1 MTKNNKENHF
11 TEKEALLFHSEGKPG
26 KIEIKATKPLETQ
39 RDLSLAYSPG
49 VASPVNA
56 IAENVDTI
64 FDYTSKGNLVGV
76 ISNGTA
82 ILGLGNLGAHASKPV
97 MEGKAVLF
105 KRFADIDSIDLEI
118 DTEDADEFINSVK
131 YLGPTFGGIN
141 LEDIKAP
148 ECFIIEDTLRELM
161 DIPIFHD
168 DQHGTAIISAA
179 ALINALDL
187 VGKDLKTA
195 KIVVN
200 GAGAAGIAC
209 LELLKAMGMPNEN
222 AILCDTKGVI
232 HTERKENLNQWK
244 SAHATK
250 TKLRTLEEALVES
263 DIFFGL
269 SKGGIVSQ
277 KMVESM
283 NDKPI
288 IFAMANPEPEILPEM
303 VREVRPDAIIATG
316 RSDYP
321 NQVNNVLGFP
331 YIFRGAL
338 DVRATTINLE
348 MKIAAAKAIASLA
361 KEDVPDEVAN
371 AYPGKRPQYG
381 PDYIIPSTFDPRLI
395 SKVPP
400 AVAKA
405 AMDSGVARK
414 AIVDMESYT
423 NRLSARLNPSAGLLQ
438 SIFQD
443 VKENPKRVIFAE
455 GEEEDM
461 IRAAAIFLN
470 NGMGTPILIGR
481 EEIIKDKMNSIG
493 LDFFDQME
501 IHNTRNK
508 SSHDRYAEHIY
519 QRLQRKGFLKKD
531 CLDLLKKERNVFG
544 ACMVSLKDADAMI
557 CGLNRSYALSL
568 ESIEY
573 VLDPIPNKT
582 ILGLTVMLCNGRTIF
597 VADTN
602 VHDMPNAQELAD
614 ITHQSAEVVRE
625 VFGIEPRA
633 ALLSYSNF
641 GKPFTERSAYIRD
654 AIKILD
660 NREVNFEYDGEM
672 GANVAVNENLLNL
685 YPFCKL
691 SGPAN
696 LLIMP
701 AIHSASIST
710 KLLQELGGGNLVG
723 PYLVGFNEPIQIAPL
738 GANVADVVNLAA
750 LAAFKS

>member
-26 KIEIKATKPLETQ
+26 KIEIKATKSLETQ

-56 IAENVDTI
+56 IAEDKDTI
-64 FDYTSKGNLVGV
+64 FDYTSRGNLVGV

-187 VGKDLKTA
+187 VGKDLKTT

-232 HTERKENLNQWK
+232 HTDRKENLNQWK
-244 SAHATK
+244 SAHAIK
-250 TKLRTLEEALVES
+250 TKLRTLEEALIGS

-288 IFAMANPEPEILPEM
+288 IFAMANPEPEILPEA

-348 MKIAAAKAIASLA
+348 MKIAAAQAIASLA

-461 IRAAAIFLN
+461 IRAATIFLN

-481 EEIIKDKMNSIG
+481 EEIIKEKMNSIG
-493 LDFFDQME
+493 LDFYDQME

-508 SSHDRYAEHIY
+508 SSHDRYADHIY

-614 ITHQSAEVVRE
+614 ITHQSAEVVKE

-660 NREVNFEYDGEM
+660 SREVNFEYDGEM
-672 GANVAVNENLLNL
+672 GANVAVNENLLSL

-738 GANVADVVNLAA
+738 GSNVADVVNLAA

>member
-118 DTEDADEFINSVK
+118 DTEDAEEFINSVK

-168 DQHGTAIISAA
+168 DQHGTAIISVA

-250 TKLRTLEEALVES
+250 TKLRTLEEALVGS

-414 AIVDMESYT
+414 AIVDMDSYT

>member
-118 DTEDADEFINSVK
+118 DTEDAEEFINSVR

-168 DQHGTAIISAA
+168 DQHGTAIISVA

-250 TKLRTLEEALVES
+250 TKLRTLEEALVGS

-438 SIFQD
+438 SIFHD

-672 GANVAVNENLLNL
+672 GANVAVNENLLKL

>member
-1 MTKNNKENHF
+1 MTKKDREEHF
-11 TEKEALLFHSEGKPG
+11 SEKEALLFHAHGKPG
-26 KIEIKATKPLETQ
+26 KIEIKPTKPLSTQ

-49 VASPVNA
+49 VAAPVNA
-56 IAENVDTI
+56 ISDDESSVY
-64 FDYTSKGNLVGV
+64 DYTSKGNIVAV

-97 MEGKAVLF
+97 MEGKSVLF
-105 KRFADIDSIDLEI
+105 KRFSDIDSIDLEV
-118 DTEDADEFINSVK
+118 DTEDTEEFINSVK
-131 YLGPTFGGIN
+131 FLGPSFGGIN

-148 ECFIIEDTLRELM
+148 DCFIIEDSLKESM

-187 VGKDLKTA
+187 VGK
-195 KIVVN
+195 KITDVTIVIN

-209 LELLKAMGMPNEN
+209 LELLKSMGLPNEN
-222 AILCDTKGVI
+222 GILCDTKGVI
-232 HTERKENLNQWK
+232 HTDRKENINQWK
-244 SAHATK
+244 SAHAIK
-250 TKLRTLEEALVES
+250 TKKRSLKDALKGADV
-263 DIFFGL
+263 FFGL
-269 SKGGIVSQ
+269 SKGNIVSQ
-277 KMVESM
+277 EMAKSM
-283 NDKPI
+283 AEKPI
-288 IFAMANPEPEILPEM
+288 IFAMANPEPEILPEI
-303 VREVRPDAIIATG
+303 VKECRPDAIIATG

-348 MKIAAAKAIASLA
+348 MKVAAAKAIAELA

-371 AYPGKRPQYG
+371 AYPGQRPQYG
-381 PDYIIPSTFDPRLI
+381 PDYIIPSPFDPRLI

-405 AMDSGVARK
+405 AMETGVARK
-414 AIVDMESYT
+414 AIVDMEQYSSD
-423 NRLSARLNPSAGLLQ
+423 LSARLNPSEGLLQ
-438 SIFQD
+438 KIFQE
-443 VKENPKRVIFAE
+443 VKENPKRVIFTE

-461 IRAAAIFLN
+461 IRSAAIFLN

-481 EEIIKDKMNSIG
+481 EEIIKQKMSDIG

-501 IHNTRNK
+501 IHSTRNK
-508 SSHDRYAEHIY
+508 SEHDRYAEHIY
-519 QRLQRKGFLKKD
+519 GRLQRKGFLKKD
-531 CLDLLKKERNVFG
+531 CLELLSNERNVFA
-544 ACMVSLKDADAMI
+544 ACMVSLNDADAMI
-557 CGLNRSYALSL
+557 CGLTRSYAASL

-582 ILGLTVMLCNGRTIF
+582 ILGMTVMLCNGRTIF
-597 VADTN
+597 VADSN
-602 VHDMPNAQELAD
+602 VHDMPNAKQLANITQE
-614 ITHQSAEVVRE
+614 SAEVVRD

-633 ALLSYSNF
+633 ALVSYSNF
-641 GKPFTERSAYIRD
+641 GKPFTERSVYMKD

-660 NREVNFEYDGEM
+660 ERNVDFEYDGEM
-672 GANVAVNENLLNL
+672 GANIALNENLMKL

-691 SGPAN
+691 TGPAN

-710 KLLQELGGGNLVG
+710 KMLQELGGGNLVG
-723 PYLVGFNEPIQIAPL
+723 PYLVGFKERIQIAPH
-738 GANVADVVNLAA
+738 GANVSDIVNLAA
-750 LAAFKS
+750 LAAYKS

>member
-1 MTKNNKENHF
+1 MTKKDREEHF
-11 TEKEALLFHSEGKPG
+11 SEKEALVFHAQGKPG

-49 VASPVNA
+49 VAAPVNA
-56 IAENVDTI
+56 IADDTSSVY
-64 FDYTSKGNLVGV
+64 DYTSKGNIVAV

-97 MEGKAVLF
+97 MEGKSVLF
-105 KRFADIDSIDLEI
+105 KRFSDIDSIDLEI
-118 DTEDADEFINSVK
+118 DTEDANEFINSVK
-131 YLGPTFGGIN
+131 YLGPSFGGIN

-148 ECFIIEDTLRELM
+148 ECFIIEDTLREIM

-179 ALINALDL
+179 ALINAMDL
-187 VGKDLKTA
+187 NGKKINKA
-195 KIVVN
+195 RIVVN

-232 HTERKENLNQWK
+232 HTERKENMNQWK
-244 SAHATK
+244 SAHSVNTEC
-250 TKLRTLEEALVES
+250 RTLEDALKGA

-269 SKGGIVSQ
+269 SIGNIITQ
-277 KMVESM
+277 KMVLSM
-283 NDKPI
+283 AEKPI
-288 IFAMANPEPEILPEM
+288 IFAMANPEPEILPEKIKEC
-303 VREVRPDAIIATG
+303 RDDAIIATG

-338 DVRATTINLE
+338 DVRAKTINLE
-348 MKIAAAKAIASLA
+348 MKIAAAKAIADLA

-381 PDYIIPSTFDPRLI
+381 PEYIIPSPFDPRLI

-405 AMDSGVARK
+405 AMDTGVARK
-414 AIVDMESYT
+414 AIVDMDNYSNE
-423 NRLSARLNPSAGLLQ
+423 LSARLNPSAGLLQ
-438 SIFQD
+438 KVFQE
-443 VKENPKRVIFAE
+443 VKENPKRVIFTE

-461 IRAAAIFLN
+461 IRAAVIFLN
-470 NGMGTPILIGR
+470 NRMGTPILIGR
-481 EEIIKDKMNSIG
+481 DEVIKNKMRDMG
-493 LDFFDQME
+493 LDFFDQVE
-501 IHNTRNK
+501 IHSTRNK
-508 SSHDRYAEHIY
+508 IEHDRYAEHIY
-519 QRLQRKGFLKKD
+519 KRLQRKGFLKKD
-531 CLDLLKKERNVFG
+531 CLDLLIRERNVFA
-544 ACMVSLKDADAMI
+544 ACMVSLKDADAMV
-557 CGLNRSYALSL
+557 CGLTRSYAASL

-582 ILGLTVMLCNGRTIF
+582 ILGMTVMLCNGRTIF
-597 VADTN
+597 VSDSN
-602 VHDMPNAQELAD
+602 VHDMPNASQLANITQE
-614 ITHQSAEVVRE
+614 SAEVVRDI
-625 VFGIEPRA
+625 FGIEPRA
-633 ALLSYSNF
+633 ALVSYSNF
-641 GKPFTERSAYIRD
+641 GKPFTERSVYMRD
-654 AIKILD
+654 AKKILD
-660 NREVNFEYDGEM
+660 ERNVDFEYDGEM
-672 GANVAVNENLLNL
+672 GANTALNENLMSL

-710 KLLQELGGGNLVG
+710 KMLQELGGGTLVG
-723 PYLVGFNEPIQIAPL
+723 PYLVGFKESIQIAPL
-738 GANVADVVNLAA
+738 GANVSDIVNLAA
-750 LAAFKS
+750 LSAFKS

>member
-1 MTKNNKENHF
+1 MTKKDREEHF
-11 TEKEALLFHSEGKPG
+11 SEKEALLFHAQGKPG
-26 KIEIKATKPLETQ
+26 KIEIKPTKPLSTQ

-49 VASPVNA
+49 VAAPVNA
-56 IAENVDTI
+56 IADDESSVY
-64 FDYTSKGNLVGV
+64 DYTSKGNIVAV

-97 MEGKAVLF
+97 MEGKSVLF
-105 KRFADIDSIDLEI
+105 KRFSDIDSIDLEV
-118 DTEDADEFINSVK
+118 DTEDTAEFINSVK
-131 YLGPTFGGIN
+131 FLGPSFGGIN

-148 ECFIIEDTLRELM
+148 DCFIIEDSLKESM

-187 VGKDLKTA
+187 VGK
-195 KIVVN
+195 KITDITIVIN

-209 LELLKAMGMPNEN
+209 LELLKSMGLPNEN
-222 AILCDTKGVI
+222 GILCDTKGVI
-232 HTERKENLNQWK
+232 HTDRKENINQWK
-244 SAHATK
+244 SAHAIK
-250 TKLRTLEEALVES
+250 TKKRSLKDALNGADV
-263 DIFFGL
+263 FFGL
-269 SKGGIVSQ
+269 SKGNIVSQ
-277 KMVESM
+277 EMAKSM
-283 NDKPI
+283 AEKPI
-288 IFAMANPEPEILPEM
+288 IFAMANPEPEILPE
-303 VREVRPDAIIATG
+303 VVKECRPDAIIATG

-348 MKIAAAKAIASLA
+348 MKVAAAKAIAELA

-371 AYPGKRPQYG
+371 AYPGQRPQYG
-381 PDYIIPSTFDPRLI
+381 PDYIIPSPFDPRLI

-405 AMDSGVARK
+405 AMETGVARK
-414 AIVDMESYT
+414 AIVDMEQYSSD
-423 NRLSARLNPSAGLLQ
+423 LSARLNPSEGLLQ
-438 SIFQD
+438 KIFQE
-443 VKENPKRVIFAE
+443 VKENPKRVIFTE

-461 IRAAAIFLN
+461 IRSATIFLN

-481 EEIIKDKMNSIG
+481 EEIIKQKMSDIG

-501 IHNTRNK
+501 IHSTRNK
-508 SSHDRYAEHIY
+508 SEHDRYAEHIY
-519 QRLQRKGFLKKD
+519 GRLQRKGFLKKD
-531 CLDLLKKERNVFG
+531 CLELLSNERNVFA
-544 ACMVSLKDADAMI
+544 ACMVSLNDADAMI
-557 CGLNRSYALSL
+557 CGLTRSYAASL

-582 ILGLTVMLCNGRTIF
+582 ILGMTVMLCNGRTIF
-597 VADTN
+597 VADSN
-602 VHDMPNAQELAD
+602 VHDMPNAKQLANITQE
-614 ITHQSAEVVRE
+614 SAEVVRD

-633 ALLSYSNF
+633 ALVSYSNF
-641 GKPFTERSAYIRD
+641 GKPYTERSVYMKD

-660 NREVNFEYDGEM
+660 ERNVDFEYDGEM
-672 GANVAVNENLLNL
+672 GANIALNENLMKL

-691 SGPAN
+691 TGPAN
-696 LLIMP
+696 LLVMP

-710 KLLQELGGGNLVG
+710 KMLQELGGGNLVG
-723 PYLVGFNEPIQIAPL
+723 PYLVGFKERIQIAPH
-738 GANVADVVNLAA
+738 GANVSDIVNLAA
-750 LAAFKS
+750 LAAYKS

>member
-118 DTEDADEFINSVK
+118 DTEDAEEFINSVR

-250 TKLRTLEEALVES
+250 TKLRTLEEALVGS

>member
-1 MTKNNKENHF
+1 MTKNNKETHF

-82 ILGLGNLGAHASKPV
+82 ILGLGNLGAHAAKPV

-118 DTEDADEFINSVK
+118 DTENSDEFINSVK

-161 DIPIFHD
+161 DIPVFHD

-179 ALINALDL
+179 AMINALDL
-187 VGKDLKTA
+187 VGKDLKNV

-209 LELLKAMGMPNEN
+209 LELLKAMGMPNKN

-232 HTERKENLNQWK
+232 HTERKENINQWK
-244 SAHATK
+244 SAHAIK
-250 TKLRTLEEALVES
+250 TKLRTLEEALVGS

-288 IFAMANPEPEILPEM
+288 IFAMANPEPEILPEI

-348 MKIAAAKAIASLA
+348 MKIAAAQAIASLA

-405 AMDSGVARK
+405 AMESGVARK
-414 AIVDMESYT
+414 AIVDMDAYV
-423 NRLSARLNPSAGLLQ
+423 NKLSARLNPSAGLLQ

-443 VKENPKRVIFAE
+443 VKENPKRVIFDE

-493 LDFFDQME
+493 LDFYDQME

-508 SSHDRYAEHIY
+508 SSHDRYADHIY
-519 QRLQRKGFLKKD
+519 KRLQRKGFLKKD
-531 CLDLLKKERNVFG
+531 CLELLRKERNVFG

-614 ITHQSAEVVRE
+614 ITHQSAEVVKDI
-625 VFGIEPRA
+625 FGIEPRA

-660 NREVNFEYDGEM
+660 KREVNFEYDGEM
-672 GANVAVNENLLNL
+672 GANVAVNKNLLNL

-738 GANVADVVNLAA
+738 GANVADVINLAA

>member
-1 MTKNNKENHF
+1 MTKKDREEHF
-11 TEKEALLFHSEGKPG
+11 SEKEALVFHAQGKPG

-49 VASPVNA
+49 VAAPVNA
-56 IAENVDTI
+56 IADDKSTVY
-64 FDYTSKGNLVGV
+64 DYTSKGNIVAV

-97 MEGKAVLF
+97 MEGKSVLF
-105 KRFADIDSIDLEI
+105 KRFSDIDSIDLEI
-118 DTEDADEFINSVK
+118 DTEDAEEFINSVK
-131 YLGPTFGGIN
+131 YLGPSFGGIN

-148 ECFIIEDTLRELM
+148 ECFIIEDSLREIM

-179 ALINALDL
+179 ALINAMDL
-187 VGKDLKTA
+187 TGKNIYEA

-232 HTERKENLNQWK
+232 HTERKENMNQWK
-244 SAHATK
+244 SAHAIK
-250 TKLRTLEEALVES
+250 TKCRTLEDALIEA

-269 SKGGIVSQ
+269 SIGNIISK
-277 KMVESM
+277 KMVLSM
-283 NDKPI
+283 AEKPI
-288 IFAMANPEPEILPEM
+288 IFAMANPEPEILPEKIKEC
-303 VREVRPDAIIATG
+303 RDDAIIATG

-338 DVRATTINLE
+338 DVRAKTINLE
-348 MKIAAAKAIASLA
+348 MKIAAAKAIAELA

-381 PDYIIPSTFDPRLI
+381 PDYIIPSPFDPRLI

-405 AMDSGVARK
+405 AMDTGVARK
-414 AIVDMESYT
+414 AIVDMENYS
-423 NRLSARLNPSAGLLQ
+423 NELSARLNPSAGLLQ
-438 SIFQD
+438 KVFQE
-443 VKENPKRVIFAE
+443 VKENPKRVIFTE

-461 IRAAAIFLN
+461 IRAAVIFLN

-481 EEIIKDKMNSIG
+481 EEIIKDKMEAMG

-501 IHNTRNK
+501 IHSTRNK
-508 SSHDRYAEHIY
+508 KEHVRYAEHIY
-519 QRLQRKGFLKKD
+519 HRLQRKGFLKKD
-531 CLDLLKKERNVFG
+531 CLDLLIRERNVFA
-544 ACMVSLKDADAMI
+544 ACMVSLKEADAMV
-557 CGLNRSYALSL
+557 CGLTRSYAASL

-582 ILGLTVMLCNGRTIF
+582 ILGMTVMLCNGRTIF
-597 VADTN
+597 VADSN
-602 VHDMPNAQELAD
+602 VHDMPNASQLANITQE
-614 ITHQSAEVVRE
+614 SAEVVRDI
-625 VFGIEPRA
+625 FGIEPRA
-633 ALLSYSNF
+633 ALVSYSNF
-641 GKPFTERSAYIRD
+641 GKPFTERSIYMRD
-654 AIKILD
+654 AKKILD
-660 NREVNFEYDGEM
+660 ERNVDFEYDGEM
-672 GANVAVNENLLNL
+672 GANTALNENLMSL

-710 KLLQELGGGNLVG
+710 KMLQELGGGTLVG
-723 PYLVGFNEPIQIAPL
+723 PYLVGFKESIQIVPL
-738 GANVADVVNLAA
+738 GSNVMDIVNLAA
-750 LAAFKS
+750 LSAFKN

>member
-118 DTEDADEFINSVK
+118 DTEDAEEFINSVK

-168 DQHGTAIISAA
+168 DQHGTAIISVA

-438 SIFQD
+438 SIFHD

>member
-26 KIEIKATKPLETQ
+26 KVEIKATKPLETQ

-118 DTEDADEFINSVK
+118 DTEDAEEFINSVR

-250 TKLRTLEEALVES
+250 TKLRTLEEAIVGS

-672 GANVAVNENLLNL
+672 GANVAVNVNLLNL

>member
-1 MTKNNKENHF
+1 MTKKQRNEHF
-11 TEKEALLFHSEGKPG
+11 SEKEALVFHAQGKPG

-49 VASPVNA
+49 VAAPVNA
-56 IAENVDTI
+56 IAEDISSVY
-64 FDYTSKGNLVGV
+64 DYTSKGNIVAV
-76 ISNGTA
+76 VSNGTA

-97 MEGKAVLF
+97 MEGKSVLF
-105 KRFADIDSIDLEI
+105 KRFSDIDSIDLEV
-118 DTEDADEFINSVK
+118 DTEDAEEFINSIK
-131 YLGPTFGGIN
+131 HLGPSFGGIN

-148 ECFIIEDTLRELM
+148 ECFIIEDTLREIM

-187 VGKDLKTA
+187 SGKKISEA

-200 GAGAAGIAC
+200 GAGAAGVAC
-209 LELLKAMGMPNEN
+209 LELLKAMGLPNEN

-232 HTERKENLNQWK
+232 HSERKENMNQWK
-244 SAHATK
+244 SAHAIK
-250 TKLRTLEEALVES
+250 TDCRSLEDALKDA

-269 SKGGIVSQ
+269 SVGNIISQ
-277 KMVESM
+277 KMVLSM
-283 NDKPI
+283 AKNPI
-288 IFAMANPEPEILPEM
+288 IFAMANPEPEILPEDVM
-303 VREVRPDAIIATG
+303 DCRKDAIIATG

-348 MKIAAAKAIASLA
+348 MKIAAAKAIAELA

-371 AYPGKRPQYG
+371 AYPGERPQYG
-381 PDYIIPSTFDPRLI
+381 PEYIIPSPFDPRLI

-405 AMDSGVARK
+405 AMDTGVARR
-414 AIVDMESYT
+414 AIVDMERYS
-423 NRLSARLNPSAGLLQ
+423 NELSARLNPSAGLLQ
-438 SIFQD
+438 KIFQD
-443 VKENPKRVIFAE
+443 VKENPKRVIFTE

-481 EEIIKDKMNSIG
+481 EEIIKNKMNEMG
-493 LDFFDQME
+493 LDFFEQME
-501 IHNTRNK
+501 IHSTRNK
-508 SSHDRYAEHIY
+508 TEHDRYANHIY
-519 QRLQRKGFLKKD
+519 DRLQRKGFLKKD
-531 CLDLLKKERNVFG
+531 CLDLLIRERNVFA
-544 ACMVSLKDADAMI
+544 ACMVSLKEADAMI
-557 CGLNRSYALSL
+557 CGLTRSYAASL

-582 ILGLTVMLCNGRTIF
+582 ILGMTVMLCNGRTIF
-597 VADTN
+597 VADSN
-602 VHDMPNAQELAD
+602 VHDMPNAMQLAN
-614 ITHQSAEVVRE
+614 ITQGSAEVVKE
-625 VFGIEPRA
+625 IFGIEPRA
-633 ALLSYSNF
+633 ALVSYSNF
-641 GKPFTERSAYIRD
+641 GKPFTERSVYIRD
-654 AIKILD
+654 AIKILNERNVD
-660 NREVNFEYDGEM
+660 FEYDGEM
-672 GANVAVNENLLNL
+672 GANTALNENLMKL

-710 KLLQELGGGNLVG
+710 KMLQELGDGNLVG
-723 PYLVGFNEPIQIAPL
+723 PYLVGFKESIQIAPL
-738 GANVADVVNLAA
+738 GANVSDIVNLAA
-750 LAAFKS
+750 LAAYKN

>member
-11 TEKEALLFHSEGKPG
+11 TDKEALLFHSEGKPG

-118 DTEDADEFINSVK
+118 DTEDAEEFINSVK

-244 SAHATK
+244 SAHAIK
-250 TKLRTLEEALVES
+250 SKLRTLEEALVES

-395 SKVPP
+395 SKVPI

-660 NREVNFEYDGEM
+660 KRQVNFEYDGEM
-672 GANVAVNENLLNL
+672 GANVAVNENLLKL

>member
-118 DTEDADEFINSVK
+118 DTEDAEEFINSVK

-244 SAHATK
+244 SAHAIK
-250 TKLRTLEEALVES
+250 SKLRTLEEALVES

-660 NREVNFEYDGEM
+660 KREVNFEYDGEM

>member
-118 DTEDADEFINSVK
+118 DTEDAEEFINSVK

-168 DQHGTAIISAA
+168 DQHGTAIISVA

-250 TKLRTLEEALVES
+250 TKLRTLEEALVGS

-438 SIFQD
+438 SIFHD

-660 NREVNFEYDGEM
+660 KREVNFEYDGEM

>member
-1 MTKNNKENHF
+1 MTKKDREEHF
-11 TEKEALLFHSEGKPG
+11 SEKEALLFHAQGKPG
-26 KIEIKATKPLETQ
+26 KIEIKPTKPLSTQ

-49 VASPVNA
+49 VAAPVNA
-56 IAENVDTI
+56 IADNESSVY
-64 FDYTSKGNLVGV
+64 DYTSKGNIVAV

-97 MEGKAVLF
+97 MEGKSVLF
-105 KRFADIDSIDLEI
+105 KRFSDIDSIDLEV
-118 DTEDADEFINSVK
+118 DTEDTGEFINSIK
-131 YLGPTFGGIN
+131 FLGPSFGGIN

-148 ECFIIEDTLRELM
+148 DCFIIEDTLRESM

-187 VGKDLKTA
+187 VGKKLSDIN
-195 KIVVN
+195 IVIN

-209 LELLKAMGMPNEN
+209 LELLKSMGLPNEN
-222 AILCDTKGVI
+222 GILCDTKGVI
-232 HTERKENLNQWK
+232 HTERKENINQWK
-244 SAHATK
+244 SAHAIK
-250 TKLRTLEEALVES
+250 TKKRSLEDALKGADV
-263 DIFFGL
+263 FFGL
-269 SKGGIVSQ
+269 SKGNIVSQ
-277 KMVESM
+277 EMAKSM
-283 NDKPI
+283 AEKPI
-288 IFAMANPEPEILPEM
+288 IFAMANPEPEILPE
-303 VREVRPDAIIATG
+303 VVKECRPDAIIATG

-348 MKIAAAKAIASLA
+348 MKIAAAKAIAELA

-371 AYPGKRPQYG
+371 AYPGQRPQYG
-381 PDYIIPSTFDPRLI
+381 PDYIIPSPFDPRLI

-405 AMDSGVARK
+405 AMDTGVARK
-414 AIVDMESYT
+414 AIVDMDRYASD
-423 NRLSARLNPSAGLLQ
+423 LSARLNPSEGLLQ
-438 SIFQD
+438 KIFQE
-443 VKENPKRVIFAE
+443 VKENPKRVIFTE

-461 IRAAAIFLN
+461 IRSAAIFLN

-481 EEIIKDKMNSIG
+481 EEIIKQKMSDIG

-501 IHNTRNK
+501 IHSTRNK
-508 SSHDRYAEHIY
+508 SEHDRYAEHIY
-519 QRLQRKGFLKKD
+519 GRLQRKGFLKKD
-531 CLDLLKKERNVFG
+531 CLELLSNERNVFA
-544 ACMVSLKDADAMI
+544 ACMVSLNDADAMI
-557 CGLNRSYALSL
+557 CGLTRSYAASL

-582 ILGLTVMLCNGRTIF
+582 ILGMTVMLCNGRTIF
-597 VADTN
+597 VADSN
-602 VHDMPNAQELAD
+602 VHDMPNARQLANITQE
-614 ITHQSAEVVRE
+614 SAEVVRD

-633 ALLSYSNF
+633 ALVSYSNF
-641 GKPFTERSAYIRD
+641 GKPFTERSVYMKD

-660 NREVNFEYDGEM
+660 DRNVDFEYDGEM
-672 GANVAVNENLLNL
+672 GANIALNENLMKL

-691 SGPAN
+691 TGPAN

-710 KLLQELGGGNLVG
+710 KMLQELGGGNLVG
-723 PYLVGFNEPIQIAPL
+723 PYLVGFKERIQIAPH
-738 GANVADVVNLAA
+738 GANVADIVNLAA
-750 LAAFKS
+750 LAAYKS

>member
-244 SAHATK
+244 SAHAIK

-288 IFAMANPEPEILPEM
+288 IFAMANPDPEILPEM

>member
-11 TEKEALLFHSEGKPG
+11 TEKEALLFHSEGTPG

-49 VASPVNA
+49 VATPVNA
-56 IAENVDTI
+56 IAENIDTI

-118 DTEDADEFINSVK
+118 DTEDAEEFINSVK

-244 SAHATK
+244 SAHAIK

-414 AIVDMESYT
+414 AIVDMDSYT

-531 CLDLLKKERNVFG
+531 CLDLLKKERNV
-544 ACMVSLKDADAMI
+544 L
-557 CGLNRSYALSL
+557 
-568 ESIEY
+568 
-573 VLDPIPNKT
+573 
-582 ILGLTVMLCNGRTIF
+582 
-597 VADTN
+597 
-602 VHDMPNAQELAD
+602 VHAW
-614 ITHQSAEVVRE
+614 
-625 VFGIEPRA
+625 
-633 ALLSYSNF
+633 
-641 GKPFTERSAYIRD
+641 
-654 AIKILD
+654 
-660 NREVNFEYDGEM
+660 
-672 GANVAVNENLLNL
+672 
-685 YPFCKL
+685 
-691 SGPAN
+691 
-696 LLIMP
+696 
-701 AIHSASIST
+701 
-710 KLLQELGGGNLVG
+710 
-723 PYLVGFNEPIQIAPL
+723 YL
-738 GANVADVVNLAA
+738 
-750 LAAFKS
+750 

>member
-1 MTKNNKENHF
+1 MTKKDREEHF
-11 TEKEALLFHSEGKPG
+11 SEKEALLFHAQGKPG
-26 KIEIKATKPLETQ
+26 KIEIKPTKPISTQ

-49 VASPVNA
+49 VAAPVNA
-56 IAENVDTI
+56 IADNESSVY
-64 FDYTSKGNLVGV
+64 DYTSKGNIVAV

-97 MEGKAVLF
+97 MEGKSVLF
-105 KRFADIDSIDLEI
+105 KRFSDIDSIDLEV
-118 DTEDADEFINSVK
+118 DTEDTEEFINSVK
-131 YLGPTFGGIN
+131 FLGPSFGGIN

-148 ECFIIEDTLRELM
+148 DCFIIEDSLKESM

-187 VGKDLKTA
+187 VGK
-195 KIVVN
+195 KITDITIAVN

-209 LELLKAMGMPNEN
+209 LELLKSMGLPNEN
-222 AILCDTKGVI
+222 GILCDTKGVI
-232 HTERKENLNQWK
+232 HTERKENINQWK
-244 SAHATK
+244 SAHAIK
-250 TKLRTLEEALVES
+250 TKKRSLKDALKGADV
-263 DIFFGL
+263 FFGL
-269 SKGGIVSQ
+269 SKGNIVSQ
-277 KMVESM
+277 EMVESM
-283 NDKPI
+283 AEKPI
-288 IFAMANPEPEILPEM
+288 IFAMANPEPEILPE
-303 VREVRPDAIIATG
+303 VVKECRPDAIIATG

-321 NQVNNVLGFP
+321 IQVNNVLGFP

-348 MKIAAAKAIASLA
+348 MKVAAAKAIAELA

-371 AYPGKRPQYG
+371 AYPGQRPQYG
-381 PDYIIPSTFDPRLI
+381 PGYIIPSPFDPRLI

-405 AMDSGVARK
+405 AMETGVARK
-414 AIVDMESYT
+414 AIVDMEQYSSD
-423 NRLSARLNPSAGLLQ
+423 LSARLNPSEGLLQ
-438 SIFQD
+438 KIFQE
-443 VKENPKRVIFAE
+443 VKENPKRVIFTE

-461 IRAAAIFLN
+461 IRSAVIFLN

-481 EEIIKDKMNSIG
+481 EEIIKQKMSDIG

-501 IHNTRNK
+501 IHSTRNK
-508 SSHDRYAEHIY
+508 SEHDRYAEHIY
-519 QRLQRKGFLKKD
+519 GRLQRKGFLKKD
-531 CLDLLKKERNVFG
+531 CLELLSNERNVFA
-544 ACMVSLKDADAMI
+544 ACMVSLNDADAMI
-557 CGLNRSYALSL
+557 CGLTRSYAASL

-582 ILGLTVMLCNGRTIF
+582 ILGMTVMLCNGRTIF
-597 VADTN
+597 VADSN
-602 VHDMPNAQELAD
+602 VHDMPNAKQLANITQE
-614 ITHQSAEVVRE
+614 SAEVVRD

-633 ALLSYSNF
+633 ALVSYSNF
-641 GKPFTERSAYIRD
+641 GKPFTERSVYMKD

-660 NREVNFEYDGEM
+660 ERNVDFEYDGEM
-672 GANVAVNENLLNL
+672 GANIALNENLMKL

-691 SGPAN
+691 TGPAN

-710 KLLQELGGGNLVG
+710 KMLQELGGGNLVG
-723 PYLVGFNEPIQIAPL
+723 PYLVGFKERIQIAPH
-738 GANVADVVNLAA
+738 GANVSDIVNLAA
-750 LAAFKS
+750 LAAYKS

>member
-26 KIEIKATKPLETQ
+26 KIEIKATKSLETQ

-56 IAENVDTI
+56 IAEDKDTI
-64 FDYTSKGNLVGV
+64 FDYTSRGNLVGV

-232 HTERKENLNQWK
+232 HTDRKENLNQWK
-244 SAHATK
+244 SAHAIK
-250 TKLRTLEEALVES
+250 TKLRTLEEALIGS

-288 IFAMANPEPEILPEM
+288 IFAMANPEPEILPEA

-348 MKIAAAKAIASLA
+348 MKIAAAQAIASLA

-461 IRAAAIFLN
+461 IRAATIFLN

-481 EEIIKDKMNSIG
+481 EEIIKEKMNSIG
-493 LDFFDQME
+493 LDFYDQME

-508 SSHDRYAEHIY
+508 SSHDRYADHIY

-614 ITHQSAEVVRE
+614 ITHQSAEVVKE

-660 NREVNFEYDGEM
+660 SREVNFEYDGEM
-672 GANVAVNENLLNL
+672 GANVAVNENLLSL

-738 GANVADVVNLAA
+738 GSNVADVVNLAA

>member
-118 DTEDADEFINSVK
+118 DTEDAEEFINSVR

-187 VGKDLKTA
+187 VGKDLRTA

-244 SAHATK
+244 SAHAIK
-250 TKLRTLEEALVES
+250 TKLRTLEEALVDS

-288 IFAMANPEPEILPEM
+288 IFAMANPEPEIIPEM

-381 PDYIIPSTFDPRLI
+381 PNYIIPSTFDPRLI

-614 ITHQSAEVVRE
+614 ITDQSAEVVRE

-660 NREVNFEYDGEM
+660 KREVNFEYDGEM

>member
-56 IAENVDTI
+56 IAENIDTI

-148 ECFIIEDTLRELM
+148 ECFIIEDTLREFM

-187 VGKDLKTA
+187 VGKDLRTS

-222 AILCDTKGVI
+222 AVLCDTKGVI

-244 SAHATK
+244 SAHAIK

-414 AIVDMESYT
+414 AIVDMDSYT

-660 NREVNFEYDGEM
+660 NREVSFEYDGEM

>member
-26 KIEIKATKPLETQ
+26 KIEIKATKSLETQ

-49 VASPVNA
+49 VAAPVNA

-161 DIPIFHD
+161 DIPVFHD
-168 DQHGTAIISAA
+168 DQHGTAIISTA

-187 VGKDLKTA
+187 VGKDLQTA

-209 LELLKAMGMPNEN
+209 LELLKAMGMPNKN
-222 AILCDTKGVI
+222 ATLCDTKGVI
-232 HTERKENLNQWK
+232 HTDRKENLNQWK
-244 SAHATK
+244 SAHAIT
-250 TKLRTLEEALVES
+250 TKLRTLEEALVGS

-277 KMVESM
+277 KMIESM

>member
-11 TEKEALLFHSEGKPG
+11 TEKEALLFHSENKPG

-64 FDYTSKGNLVGV
+64 FDYTSRGNLVGV

-209 LELLKAMGMPNEN
+209 LELLKAMGMPHEN

-232 HTERKENLNQWK
+232 HSERKENLNQWK
-244 SAHATK
+244 SAHAIK
-250 TKLRTLEEALVES
+250 TKLRTLEEALIES

-303 VREVRPDAIIATG
+303 VKEIRPDAIIATG

-461 IRAAAIFLN
+461 IRAATIFLN

>member
-1 MTKNNKENHF
+1 MTKNNRENHF

-26 KIEIKATKPLETQ
+26 KIEIKATKSLETQ

-118 DTEDADEFINSVK
+118 DTEDADKFINSVK

-148 ECFIIEDTLRELM
+148 ECFIIEDTLREFM

-209 LELLKAMGMPNEN
+209 LELLKAMGMPHEN
-222 AILCDTKGVI
+222 AILCDTKGII

-244 SAHATK
+244 SAHAIK

-381 PDYIIPSTFDPRLI
+381 PEYIIPSTFDPRLI

-470 NGMGTPILIGR
+470 NGMGIPILIGR

-614 ITHQSAEVVRE
+614 ITHQSAEVVKE

>member
-1 MTKNNKENHF
+1 MTKKDREEHF
-11 TEKEALLFHSEGKPG
+11 SEKEALLFHAQGKPG
-26 KIEIKATKPLETQ
+26 KIEIKPTKPLSTQ

-49 VASPVNA
+49 VAAPVNA
-56 IAENVDTI
+56 IADDESSVY
-64 FDYTSKGNLVGV
+64 DYTSKGNIVAV

-97 MEGKAVLF
+97 MEGKSVLF
-105 KRFADIDSIDLEI
+105 KRFSDIDSIDLEV
-118 DTEDADEFINSVK
+118 DTEDTAEFINSVK
-131 YLGPTFGGIN
+131 FLGPSFGGIN

-148 ECFIIEDTLRELM
+148 DCFIIEDSLKESM

-187 VGKDLKTA
+187 VGK
-195 KIVVN
+195 KITDITIVIN

-209 LELLKAMGMPNEN
+209 LELLKSMGLPNEN
-222 AILCDTKGVI
+222 GILCDTKGVI
-232 HTERKENLNQWK
+232 HTDRKENINQWK
-244 SAHATK
+244 SAHAIK
-250 TKLRTLEEALVES
+250 TKKRSLKDALKGADV
-263 DIFFGL
+263 FFGL
-269 SKGGIVSQ
+269 SKGNIVSQ
-277 KMVESM
+277 EMAKSM
-283 NDKPI
+283 AEKPI
-288 IFAMANPEPEILPEM
+288 IFAMANPEPEILPE
-303 VREVRPDAIIATG
+303 VVKECRPDAIIATG

-348 MKIAAAKAIASLA
+348 MKVAAAKAIAELA

-371 AYPGKRPQYG
+371 AYPGQRPQYG
-381 PDYIIPSTFDPRLI
+381 PDYIIPSPFDPRLI

-405 AMDSGVARK
+405 AMETGVARK
-414 AIVDMESYT
+414 AIVDMEQYSSD
-423 NRLSARLNPSAGLLQ
+423 LSARLNPSEGLLQ
-438 SIFQD
+438 KIFQE
-443 VKENPKRVIFAE
+443 VKENPKRVIFTE

-461 IRAAAIFLN
+461 IRSATIFLN

-481 EEIIKDKMNSIG
+481 EEIIKQKMSDIG

-501 IHNTRNK
+501 IHSTRNK
-508 SSHDRYAEHIY
+508 SEHDRYAEHIY
-519 QRLQRKGFLKKD
+519 GRLQRKGFLKKD
-531 CLDLLKKERNVFG
+531 CLELLSNERNVFA
-544 ACMVSLKDADAMI
+544 ACMVSLNDADAMI
-557 CGLNRSYALSL
+557 CGLTRSYAASL

-582 ILGLTVMLCNGRTIF
+582 ILGMTVMLCNGRTIF
-597 VADTN
+597 VADSN
-602 VHDMPNAQELAD
+602 VHDMPNAKQLANITQE
-614 ITHQSAEVVRE
+614 SAEVVRD

-633 ALLSYSNF
+633 ALVSYSNF
-641 GKPFTERSAYIRD
+641 GKPYTERSVYMKD

-660 NREVNFEYDGEM
+660 ERNVDFEYDGEM
-672 GANVAVNENLLNL
+672 GANIALNENLMKL

-691 SGPAN
+691 TGPAN
-696 LLIMP
+696 LLVMP

-710 KLLQELGGGNLVG
+710 KMLQELGGGNLVG
-723 PYLVGFNEPIQIAPL
+723 PYLVGFKERIQIAPH
-738 GANVADVVNLAA
+738 GANVSDIVNLAA
-750 LAAFKS
+750 LAAYKS

>member
-49 VASPVNA
+49 VATPVNA
-56 IAENVDTI
+56 IAENIDTI

-118 DTEDADEFINSVK
+118 DTEDAEEFINSVK

-250 TKLRTLEEALVES
+250 TKLRTLEEALVGS

-438 SIFQD
+438 SIFHD

-544 ACMVSLKDADAMI
+544 ACMGSLKDADAMI

>member
-49 VASPVNA
+49 VATPVNA
-56 IAENVDTI
+56 IAENIDTI

-118 DTEDADEFINSVK
+118 DTEDAEEFINSVK

-244 SAHATK
+244 SAHAIK

-414 AIVDMESYT
+414 AIVDMDSYT

>member
-11 TEKEALLFHSEGKPG
+11 TEKEALLFHSESKPG

-76 ISNGTA
+76 ISNGTS

-232 HTERKENLNQWK
+232 HSERKENLNQWK
-244 SAHATK
+244 SAHAIK
-250 TKLRTLEEALVES
+250 TKLRKLEEALVES

-423 NRLSARLNPSAGLLQ
+423 NKLSARLNPSAGLLQ

-461 IRAAAIFLN
+461 IRAATIFLN

>member
-49 VASPVNA
+49 VATPVNA
-56 IAENVDTI
+56 IAENIDTI

-118 DTEDADEFINSVK
+118 DTEDAEEFINSVK

-244 SAHATK
+244 SAHAIK

-414 AIVDMESYT
+414 AIVDMDSYT

-660 NREVNFEYDGEM
+660 KREVNFEYDGEM